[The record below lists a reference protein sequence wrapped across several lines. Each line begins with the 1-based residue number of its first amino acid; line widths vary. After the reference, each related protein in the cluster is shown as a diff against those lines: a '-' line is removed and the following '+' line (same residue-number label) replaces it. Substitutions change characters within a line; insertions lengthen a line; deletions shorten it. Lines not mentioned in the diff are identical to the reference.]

1 MSNRGLAEKL
11 EVPGVSFQSLPA
23 MVTSKSALSTGMLD
37 IVHPGASPVVRA
49 AVVEEVEVVL
59 EVLEVVLVLV
69 TVTAKACVVRA
80 AVVEDV
86 LLVELVLEVEVV
98 GMVEPLATLSVT
110 LSTANPVLQQM
121 SNSIPTVMLR
131 PTAA

>member
-69 TVTAKACVVRA
+69 TAKACVVRA